1 MMRES
6 MTTFADGETNIGT
19 LLPSCIGGRASII
32 PGLGKRKKKKKLGN
46 CLGQDNDSVIR
57 DNGGIVSSDSDDEE
71 SRTENTVNKN
81 NGQSSDSEQEP
92 EEFEVTNADGTVT
105 KMITTASG
113 PIPLDFSNTKIIQD
127 GKVFNINDLSAF
139 SHGGNNGD
147 G

>member
-1 MMRES
+1 M
-6 MTTFADGETNIGT
+6 
-19 LLPSCIGGRASII
+19 L
-32 PGLGKRKKKKKLGN
+32 
-46 CLGQDNDSVIR
+46 R
-57 DNGGIVSSDSDDEE
+57 DNGGIISSDSDDEE

-81 NGQSSDSEQEP
+81 GNNSSDSEQEP

-139 SHGGNNGD
+139 SHGGNGGD
-147 G
+147 TSSSVTVGLGEGDNMNK